1 MAVEAAVKPKALEIA
16 YGPFVDWVDRT
27 TVTISWDVD
36 EAMSGRVRWSMPSGK
51 SVDLSAKQQGKRHI
65 VTVHDLSLDG
75 EYTYRIVGVEG
86 GKDAQ
91 SKQYKFDS
99 SFYYRLPGLPHG
111 QSTPRKES
119 KLSVA
124 TDQILDLANARAGY
138 CLVLGGV
145 DGSLALELIR
155 KSDLQV
161 VVLDEDAAR
170 VQQIRANLDEAG
182 FYGVRASVLAG
193 ALDERFL
200 GSMMFNLI
208 VSERHLL
215 EGQLPPAKGAEA
227 LRYLVPSGG
236 TVVLG
241 QAGDLAPVQR
251 WLGQSGSRLVRSD
264 NGEARWLVY
273 SRPQLAGAGEWTH
286 QYGNAQNTSCSG
298 DDLVKGEMGVKWWGE
313 PGPRPMPDRGPRNP
327 APLSTNGH
335 LYVQGDRVLF
345 GLDAYNGTVRWS
357 FSSPEMRRAN
367 IPRDSSN
374 MVAAGDQLYLVQ
386 GRYCIGIDGTT
397 GQRARRFSVP
407 EGESAKYQW
416 AYLSATGSKLIGS
429 RVKKGELYLGDGG
442 EWYEK
447 YETSS
452 ISRVT
457 SDRLFGVDLKSGE
470 RAWTYEGGAIIN
482 STITIGD
489 RVIYFIES
497 RAPKALEMAGGIQL
511 IQQMGEQHLVAL
523 DLESGE
529 SRWDRPHDFSKLQ
542 YMTYLLYA
550 KGTLVATGT
559 DKDKNYHT
567 FGIAAEE
574 QTRKAKDGSSVHIPA
589 GSLLWEDH
597 HKEGKG
603 HHSGHLQHPVV
614 IGDTYYSDQWAF
626 DLTTGKELRDDL
638 PERRGCGTMSASNH
652 TMFFRHYSHGMWD
665 LVTNKRSQFEGIRSG
680 CWLSLISAGGM
691 LLAPETSA
699 GCSCTHSIQ
708 TSLGYLPRSL
718 E

>member
-111 QSTPRKES
+111 QATPRKES

-665 LVTNKRSQFEGIRSG
+665 LITNKRSQFEGIRSG